1 MFREEFRRK
10 IGFVYA
16 DLTSHI
22 WFSAVHHFSSTNQT
36 PGFINRNGRKS
47 SATVEGFTVTIE
59 SCVLITNNYVLLPFK
74 HLNSGSVCPQIRTQ
88 SVDINMRKIYA
99 LLAILT
105 ASLTGFAMNMPELS
119 DGKISGVVVD
129 SDSGNPVEFATVAL
143 MKKGSDQPVN
153 GAVCDDKGKFTIKN
167 IPPGEYT
174 VVISFIGYESK
185 SVNVSVPEKNNDINL
200 GTVPIGVTAEIL
212 NEVTVEAQKALIEEK
227 VDRTI
232 YNAESDA
239 TTKGGDASDVLRRV
253 PMLTVDLD
261 GNVSLRGNQNIQVL
275 INNKPSTIIASSI
288 ADALKQIPADEIK
301 TVEVITSPSAKY
313 DAEGSAG
320 IINIITKKNKIE
332 GLTLGV
338 DAGVGLRGSNLGLN
352 GNFRR
357 GKMGFSIGGWGR
369 AGYNTTGNF
378 SNTTV
383 TEAQTTVQSADTDNR
398 NMFGSYT
405 LGWDYDINEKNF
417 IASSVRFGIRRFNR
431 FQDEYLLQSFDPDGG
446 LLSSTLSESENRSRS
461 NSVDATLTF
470 THLYDKKGKELSF
483 QGQFGRNNNYTF
495 FENNILNSTS
505 PIPLDLSNE
514 NDSYNQEVT
523 LQADYV
529 APIDDKQI
537 FEIGAKNIMRKVYSD
552 VTGGNT
558 GRNNLNYDQNVMAGY
573 LTYTVNFNS
582 GYSLKA
588 GSRYEYTMIDAFKES
603 LEEGRQDVDIPSYG
617 VLVPS
622 VNVAKRFKNGK
633 TIKASYNRRIQRPS
647 IRFLNP
653 NRQYQAGGLNY
664 TVGNP
669 GLDPEYT
676 DNFELGYS
684 TFIKGTSLN
693 FTAFVRTSNDA
704 IQSLQESD
712 EENPA
717 AIRTTYYNIGTEDAY
732 GTSVFA
738 SVNIGK
744 LMLNGGGDL
753 YYSVL
758 DNNVPDPLFR
768 ADNEGWVVSGRVFG
782 SYNLNKGWAVQFF
795 GFGRGR
801 QVQLQGY
808 QGNFRMYSLGV
819 RKEFNEKRGS
829 IGLGLENFLQ
839 KGIEIKSET
848 VTPQVSQFS
857 VNTMN
862 NLSFRVNI
870 SYRFGKMSVDQSPRR
885 RSSRINNDDLKDGG
899 GDGMGMDAGVQP
911 AGGGGGMNRGGNGG
925 MRGGAPVQ
933 SRTNDKMVEKDS
945 AAVVNPAGTWAY
957 TIDSPQGGA
966 GNFKIAK
973 DGDQLTGTITN
984 NRFPNENQ
992 LSDITLN
999 GNELSYSY
1007 EVSFGGNSMK
1017 IHVTGT
1023 ISNDEFNGNMTVGQF
1038 GTFPINAKRSE

>member
-1 MFREEFRRK
+1 M
-10 IGFVYA
+10 A
-16 DLTSHI
+16 
-22 WFSAVHHFSSTNQT
+22 
-36 PGFINRNGRKS
+36 
-47 SATVEGFTVTIE
+47 
-59 SCVLITNNYVLLPFK
+59 NNYVLLPFK
-74 HLNSGSVCPQIRTQ
+74 HLMVRAHPEPAYNHTLY
-88 SVDINMRKIYA
+88 MRKIYA
-99 LLAILT
+99 LFAILLV
-105 ASLTGFAMNMPELS
+105 SLNGFAMNTPEVS
-119 DGKISGVVVD
+119 DGKISGVVID
-129 SDSGNPVEFATVAL
+129 SGSGNPVEYATVAL
-143 MKKGSDQPVN
+143 IKKGSDQPVN

-167 IPPGEYT
+167 IPPGNYT
-174 VVISFIGYESK
+174 VVVSFIGYESK
-185 SVNVSVPEKNNDINL
+185 SVDVNIPEKNNDINL
-200 GTVPIGVTAEIL
+200 GTISIGVTAEIL
-212 NEVTVEAQKALIEEK
+212 KEITVEGQKALIEEK

-232 YNAESDA
+232 YNAENDA
-239 TTKGGDASDVLRRV
+239 TAKGGDASDVLRRV

-275 INNKPSTIIASSI
+275 INNKPSTIVASSI

-332 GLTLGV
+332 GFTLGV
-338 DAGVGLRGSNLGLN
+338 DAGIGLRGSNLGLN

-357 GKMGFSIGGWGR
+357 GKMGFSLGGWGR
-369 AGYNTTGNF
+369 AGYNTTGSFENRTTTF
-378 SNTTV
+378 DIDEITSERTISGINTQRA
-383 TEAQTTVQSADTDNR
+383 ETDNR
-398 NMFGSYT
+398 NMFGNYT
-405 LGWDYDINEKNF
+405 LGWDYDINDKNF
-417 IASSVRFGIRRFNR
+417 ITSSVRFGIRRFNR
-431 FQDEYLLQSFDPDGG
+431 FQDNYLLQGFDPEGM
-446 LLSSTLSESENRSRS
+446 LISSTLSESENRNRS
-461 NSVDATLTF
+461 NSVDATLTY
-470 THLYDKKGKELSF
+470 THLYEKKGKELSF

-495 FENNILNSTS
+495 FENTVISSTLPTPFS
-505 PIPLDLSNE
+505 PSNE

-523 LQADYV
+523 VQADYV
-529 APIDDKQI
+529 APIGDKQI
-537 FEIGAKNIMRKVYSD
+537 FEIGGKNIMRKVYSD

-588 GSRYEYTMIDAFKES
+588 GSRYEHTTISAYTES

-622 VNVAKRFKNGK
+622 VNISKRFKNGK
-633 TIKASYNRRIQRPS
+633 TVKASYNRRIQRPS

-653 NRQYQAGGLNY
+653 NKTYRGDGLNY

-669 GLDPEYT
+669 ALDPEYT

-693 FTAFVRTSNDA
+693 FTAFARTSNDA
-704 IQSLQESD
+704 IQSLQEKD
-712 EENPA
+712 EENPDA
-717 AIRTTYYNIGTEDAY
+717 IAIRTTYYNIGSEDAY

-753 YYSVL
+753 YYAVL
-758 DNNVPDPLFR
+758 DNNVPDPNFR
-768 ADNEGWVVSGRVFG
+768 ASNEGWVVSGRLFG
-782 SYNLNKGWAVQFF
+782 SYNLNKGWAMQFF

-808 QGNFRMYSLGV
+808 QGNFRMYSLGL

-829 IGLGLENFLQ
+829 IGFGLENFLQ
-839 KGIEIKSET
+839 KSIKIKSET
-848 VTPQVSQFS
+848 DTRQVSQFN

-870 SYRFGKMSVDQSPRR
+870 SYRIGKMTVDQSSRR
-885 RSSRINNDDLKDGG
+885 RGSRINNDDLKDGG
-899 GDGMGMDAGVQP
+899 GDGMGMDGAMQP
-911 AGGGGGMNRGGNGG
+911 NGGGGMNRGGNGG
-925 MRGGAPVQ
+925 APRGGAPVQ
-933 SRTNDKMVEKDS
+933 SRANDKMIEKDT
-945 AAVVNPAGTWAY
+945 AAVVNPVGTWAY
-957 TIDSPQGGA
+957 TVDSPQGGA
-966 GNFKIAK
+966 GNFKIAQ
-973 DGDQLTGTITN
+973 DGDQFTGTISN

-992 LSDITLN
+992 LSDIKLV

-1017 IHVTGT
+1017 IQISGT
-1023 ISNDEFNGNMTVGQF
+1023 INNDEFNGNMTVGQF